1 MTTDARNSRGQF
13 APGSKGNP
21 GGRPRLTEGSIAA
34 RASNAIIEERLP
46 SLIVHAMG
54 RAETSDEVLAGIC
67 QLLAQRLRGQNLIAE
82 RQLLDATSH

>member
-34 RASNAIIEERLP
+34 RASNALIEERLP
-46 SLIVHAMG
+46 
-54 RAETSDEVLAGIC
+54 
-67 QLLAQRLRGQNLIAE
+67 
-82 RQLLDATSH
+82 